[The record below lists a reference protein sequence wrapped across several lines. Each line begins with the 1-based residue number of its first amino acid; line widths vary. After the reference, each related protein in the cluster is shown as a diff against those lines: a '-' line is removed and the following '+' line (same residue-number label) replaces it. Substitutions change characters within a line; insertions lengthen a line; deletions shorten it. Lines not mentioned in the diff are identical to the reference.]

1 MTAVAEGQHQ
11 IVVLLRGVVADI
23 PAGAFGAN
31 KHQLI
36 GGVEAI
42 QLVAAKIAAEQEGIA
57 VADALQDVI
66 AAAADEGQVAAGMA
80 DQRVVAGVAE
90 QPCVVAASLQ
100 EVIAVA
106 AGGGSGIGFEAR
118 IRFQSGRGH
127 LMIHLFVEN
136 QPEVSLLRRVLM
148 SSASVMPPLASRR

>member
-1 MTAVAEGQHQ
+1 MAEGQHQ

-90 QPCVVAASLQ
+90 QPASWLRACKRSSPSPPVVAA
-100 EVIAVA
+100 A
-106 AGGGSGIGFEAR
+106 
-118 IRFQSGRGH
+118 
-127 LMIHLFVEN
+127 
-136 QPEVSLLRRVLM
+136 
-148 SSASVMPPLASRR
+148 